1 MNFIK
6 RAAWSLLARK
16 GRSLIMLGLF
26 TVISTLVLSGFLL
39 QSAAAQSTANAKSQI
54 GADAT
59 LQLDVQKLAQ
69 SGAFSGSL
77 GAGQTLYTNEAN
89 KVGKSP
95 LVQSFNYTVEE
106 STHAKG
112 LKPVVNVPA
121 PANLP
126 AELKDDSL
134 PLTGTLDSSQMAE
147 FKGGKYTIAGGRG
160 IVAADAV
167 RNVVLVEQRFAAK
180 NHLKVGD
187 KITLTATDPTT
198 SSITLPFTVIGIFD
212 NPAKSPTT
220 WVMPQGEPGNQ
231 LYIPVD
237 AAGRLDPGD
246 LQNGAMRITA
256 AVFTLKDPG
265 TLSQLNAVAKAA
277 GIDMN
282 TFSLTLNDT
291 TYQQLVG
298 PIQNTS
304 RFAGL
309 GVWLVSI
316 AGAVILG
323 LLVAMAVKDRRKEL
337 GILLSLGER
346 KWRLVAQQVVEIGA
360 IALLALGFSVLA
372 GQAISQQ
379 AGNAL
384 LSSQVASAAKNTAP
398 AARPAPA
405 GGGVAGAAGASADSA
420 VQTVKPI
427 DKIKV
432 VMQAGDI
439 GKLAGVGLGIGLAA
453 VLIPGT
459 SIVRTS
465 PRTIL
470 AKGD

>member
-1 MNFIK
+1 MNFVK

-39 QSAAAQSTANAKSQI
+39 QSAVAQSSADAKSQI

-59 LQLDVQKLAQ
+59 LEVDIQKMVQGG
-69 SGAFSGSL
+69 SFSGTL
-77 GAGQTLYTNEAN
+77 GAGQTLYTTEAN
-89 KVGKSP
+89 KIGKSP

-106 STHAKG
+106 GTHAKG
-112 LKPVVNVPA
+112 LKPVATVPA

-126 AELKDDSL
+126 AEMKNDDSL
-134 PLTGTLDSSQMAE
+134 PLTGTLDSSQVAE
-147 FKGGKYTIAGGRG
+147 FKGGKYTVTSGRG

-167 RNVVLVEQRFAAK
+167 SNVVLIEQRFAAK
-180 NHLKVGD
+180 NGLKVGD
-187 KITLTATDPTT
+187 KITLTANDPTT
-198 SSITLPFTVIGIFD
+198 STIALPFTVIGIFHD
-212 NPAKSPTT
+212 PDKSPTT
-220 WVMPQGEPGNQ
+220 WVAPQGEPGNQ

-237 AAGRLDPGD
+237 AAGRLNPGD
-246 LQNGAMRITA
+246 IQNGAMRINS
-256 AVFTLKDPG
+256 AVFTLKDPS
-265 TLSQLNAVAKAA
+265 TLSQLSAAASAA
-277 GIDMN
+277 GIDMK
-282 TFSLTLNDT
+282 TFSLTLNDK

-346 KWRLVAQQVVEIGA
+346 KWRLVAQHAVEIGA

-384 LSSQVASAAKNTAP
+384 LSNQVASAPKSAVAQP
-398 AARPAPA
+398 GA
-405 GGGVAGAAGASADSA
+405 GGLGATGAASASADST

-432 VMQAGDI
+432 VMQAGDV
-439 GKLAGVGLGIGLAA
+439 GKVAGVGLGIGLAA
-453 VLIPGT
+453 VLVPGA
-459 SIVRTS
+459 SILRTS
-465 PRTIL
+465 PRSIL

>member
-39 QSAAAQSTANAKSQI
+39 QSAAAQSTKNAKSQI

-59 LQLDVQKLAQ
+59 LQLDMQKMAQ
-69 SGAFSGSL
+69 SGAFTGSL
-77 GAGQTLYTNEAN
+77 GADQTLYTNEAN
-89 KVGKSP
+89 KVGSSP

-106 STHAKG
+106 GTHAKG
-112 LKPVVNVPA
+112 LKPVANVPP

-126 AELKDDSL
+126 DQLKDDSL
-134 PLTGTLDSSQMAE
+134 PLSGTLDSSQMAE
-147 FKGGKYTIAGGRG
+147 FKGGGYKITSGRG
-160 IVAADAV
+160 IAAADAV
-167 RNVVLVEQRFAAK
+167 RNVVMIEQRFAAK
-180 NHLKVGD
+180 NNLKAGD
-187 KITLTATDPTT
+187 TITLTANDPTT
-198 SSITLPFTVIGIFD
+198 SSITLPFTVIGIFQ
-212 NPAKSPTT
+212 NPAKSPTN

-246 LQNGAMRITA
+246 MGNGAMRITS

-265 TLSQLNAVAKAA
+265 TLPQLNAAAKAA
-277 GIDMN
+277 GINMD

-291 TYQQLVG
+291 TYHQLVG

-323 LLVAMAVKDRRKEL
+323 LLVAMAVKDRRTEL

-346 KWRLVAQQVVEIGA
+346 KWRLVAQHAVEIGA
-360 IALLALGFSVLA
+360 VALLALGVSVLA
-372 GQAISQQ
+372 GQAISQK
-379 AGNAL
+379 AGNTL
-384 LSSQVASAAKNTAP
+384 LSNQVASAAKN
-398 AARPAPA
+398 PAPA
-405 GGGVAGAAGASADSA
+405 PRPASAGLGAAGPAADST

-432 VMQAGDI
+432 VMQPGDV
-439 GKLAGVGLGIGLAA
+439 GKVAGVGLGIGLAA